1 MKIKC
6 LKCNDIVES
15 KHIHDLRRCKCGAI
29 FIDGGDKY
37 TRIGG
42 DLKYIHYIYDDGHE
56 EEIITKMINYKTWK
70 HRYILIII
78 KSNAH
83 QSHCFWYLYK

>member
-6 LKCNDIVES
+6 LKCNDIIES
-15 KHIHDLRRCKCGAI
+15 KHEHDFKKCSCGAC

-42 DLKYIHYIYDDGHE
+42 NLDDIVIVKDDGTE
-56 EEIITKMINYKTWK
+56 EKV
-70 HRYILIII
+70 H
-78 KSNAH
+78 
-83 QSHCFWYLYK
+83 